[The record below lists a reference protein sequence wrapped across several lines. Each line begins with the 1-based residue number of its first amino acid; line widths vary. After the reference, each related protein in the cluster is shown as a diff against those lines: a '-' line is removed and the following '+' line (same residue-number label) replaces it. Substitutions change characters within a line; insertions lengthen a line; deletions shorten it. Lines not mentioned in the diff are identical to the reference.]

1 MKWIY
6 GEDKITDTIT
16 CSYKFHPK
24 EIIAVDLN
32 NRYFVT
38 EHMGTWKYRPEDEDL
53 ILKLIGGDEDD

>member
-6 GEDKITDTIT
+6 GENKINDTVTI
-16 CSYKFHPK
+16 SYKFNPK

-38 EHMGTWKYRPEDEDL
+38 EHMDKWKYRPDDEEL